1 MRQHSVGWWLTLVA
15 VSLAVIVLF
24 AAAAQSLSSV
34 DSTYVRVYRD
44 GLVHVEQTLTLDSN
58 APQTQGTLL
67 SADVENLVVLDENQL
82 AVDYEVNGE
91 TLLIYSFGASKVQ
104 VEYDTNTLTSKA
116 NEVWTLSVDNPYDLT
131 IVFPV
136 NSSVIY
142 LSDAPAAIATVNNEV
157 TLHLNSGQ
165 WEISYL
171 LQLVTQDQNNQTPI
185 QSGSAVPL
193 EYLIITVG
201 CALVA
206 VVLSVSLFFV
216 KRKRRFNIKKALNEN
231 PQLMNEDKEVLH
243 FLAEK
248 EGHAFEAEIRQR
260 FPDMP
265 RTSLWRLVKRLEK
278 LELVEVKKVGLE
290 NQVSLK
296 K

>member
-1 MRQHSVGWWLTLVA
+1 
-15 VSLAVIVLF
+15 
-24 AAAAQSLSSV
+24 
-34 DSTYVRVYRD
+34 
-44 GLVHVEQTLTLDSN
+44 
-58 APQTQGTLL
+58 
-67 SADVENLVVLDENQL
+67 
-82 AVDYEVNGE
+82 
-91 TLLIYSFGASKVQ
+91 
-104 VEYDTNTLTSKA
+104 
-116 NEVWTLSVDNPYDLT
+116 
-131 IVFPV
+131 V